1 MVKRNRDKGSD
12 FKYANIKTDLSIQ
25 ILEGRLRPH
34 DRIPSLNEI
43 TSKYK
48 VSKITARRVLNDLV
62 NEGLVYAS
70 RGRGSFVAEQ
80 SSHNP
85 RNSTSAQTGQIGV
98 VFEHGSGSFMS
109 DIIMGI
115 DQEAFK
121 HGASINLCLS
131 NNSYERE
138 AENLERLVGLGIDRI
153 LLFMVLSLDDR
164 AINPNIPLYLSLCSR
179 GVRLLLLACEIPGFP
194 VPSIVY
200 DDFDAFRRLVHHF
213 KGENYRKLA
222 YVTRLDNA
230 STTTERMRGFKEGL
244 LESGLPYDSGRVL
257 RVKANSVDAV
267 ASASAQEFGRFLSE
281 RGDADAVICSDEIVA
296 AGVFDALERA
306 GYAPR
311 DFPIVG
317 GMGSSR
323 NLHVLRG
330 HPYVLLE
337 DDTRRLGREAAAV
350 VLSDAS
356 DFRPGIPLRKVI
368 PVPLKSP
375 RGVPRR
381 PRRAQ

>member
-1 MVKRNRDKGSD
+1 MLKRTRDKGQD
-12 FKYANIKTDLSIQ
+12 YKYASIKTDLSIQ

-43 TSKYK
+43 TAKYK

-70 RGRGSFVAEQ
+70 RGRGSFVAEHSPQ
-80 SSHNP
+80 GARHTQNAHVS
-85 RNSTSAQTGQIGV
+85 QIGV
-98 VFEHGSGSFMS
+98 VFEHGGGSFMG

-115 DQEAFK
+115 DQEAFE
-121 HGASINLCLS
+121 HGTSINLCLS

-138 AENLERLVGLGIDRI
+138 AENLQRLVDMGIDRI
-153 LLFMVLSLDDR
+153 LLFMVLALDDR
-164 AINPNIPLYLSLCSR
+164 TINPNIPLYLALRSR
-179 GVRLLLLACEIPGFP
+179 GVRLLLIACEIPSFP
-194 VPSIVY
+194 IPSIVY
-200 DDFDAFRRLVHHF
+200 DDMDAFRRLVHHF
-213 KGENYRKLA
+213 KGEGYRRLA
-222 YVTRLDNA
+222 YVTRGDNA
-230 STTTERMRGFKEGL
+230 STTAERLRGFKEGL
-244 LESGLPYDSGRVL
+244 LESGLSYNADRLIRV
-257 RVKANSVDAV
+257 RAASVDQM
-267 ASASAQEFGRFLSE
+267 ASASAQAFGQYLTAK
-281 RGDADAVICSDEIVA
+281 GDADAVICSDEIVA
-296 AGVFDALERA
+296 AGVFDALEKA
-306 GYAPR
+306 GRQPR

-337 DDTRRLGREAAAV
+337 DDTRRLGREAAAQ
-350 VLSDAS
+350 VLAESDAS
-356 DFRPGIPLRKVI
+356 WQSGSFRRII

-381 PRRAQ
+381 SRKA

>member
-80 SSHNP
+80 SGRSSRP
-85 RNSTSAQTGQIGV
+85 SKAMQTQQIGV
-98 VFEHGSGSFMS
+98 VFEHGSGSFMG

-138 AENLERLVGLGIDRI
+138 AENLERLVSLGIDRI
-153 LLFMVLSLDDR
+153 LLFIVLSHDDR

-194 VPSIVY
+194 IPSIVY

-213 KGENYRKLA
+213 KGENYRRLA
-222 YVTRLDNA
+222 FVTRVDNA
-230 STTTERMRGFKEGL
+230 STTTERLRGFKEGM
-244 LESGLPYDSGRVL
+244 LESGLSYDPARVI
-257 RVKANSVDAV
+257 RVRANSVDGV

-281 RGDADAVICSDEIVA
+281 RGDADAVVCSDEIVA
-296 AGVFDALERA
+296 AGIFDALERA
-306 GYAPR
+306 GRAPR

-317 GMGSSR
+317 GMGSTR

-337 DDTRRLGREAAAV
+337 DDTRRLGREAAAA
-350 VLSDAS
+350 VLSDSAAEWGTAP
-356 DFRPGIPLRKVI
+356 FRRVI

-375 RGVPRR
+375 RGVARR
-381 PRRAQ
+381 GRKG